1 MSYVAAFFLGAFL
14 CNAIPHLAHG
24 LSGEPFQTPF
34 AKPHGVGLSSPV
46 VNVLWGLANVA
57 AAVAI
62 ADFSTVVSGGWTLHA
77 TALLGALVIGLFTA
91 VHFGK
96 VRHPEG

>member
-14 CNAIPHLAHG
+14 CNAIPHLANG

-34 AKPHGVGLSSPV
+34 AKPRGMGLSSPV
-46 VNVLWGLANVA
+46 VNVLWGLANVMA
-57 AAVAI
+57 AAAI
-62 ADFSTVVSGGWTLHA
+62 AEFSAVLAGGWTLHV
-77 TALLGALVIGLFTA
+77 TALLGALAIGLYTA
-91 VHFGK
+91 SHFGK

>member
-1 MSYVAAFFLGAFL
+1 MNYVAAFFLGAFL
-14 CNAIPHLAHG
+14 CNAIPHLVNG
-24 LSGEPFQTPF
+24 LRGEPFQTPF
-34 AKPHGVGLSSPV
+34 AKPHGVGLSSPT

-62 ADFSTVVSGGWTLHA
+62 ADGSTVVGGGWTLHA
-77 TALLGALVIGLFTA
+77 TALLGALAIGLFGA
-91 VHFGK
+91 IHFGK